1 MDSYSCGFLASALH
15 ACCAARDA
23 VRRLKLVG
31 SIAAATIAL
40 LVAPA
45 PAQAQET
52 ITIGIGIQ
60 STTTNTVNGG
70 VVIQQLKLLDK
81 HLPRTGRYAGVTYK
95 VNWQNFTSGPPVTN
109 GMVANNLQIGMM
121 GDFPLVV
128 NGATFQT
135 GKDQVRT
142 QLIATL
148 AYNINGSG
156 NGLVVHRDS
165 PYFDLADLKGKRVSV
180 PFGSAAH
187 GMLLRAMRDRGW
199 SENFWELSSQSP
211 EIGATSIQEKRV
223 DGHANFVPFA
233 ELMPYRGFARKIFDG
248 VETKFPT
255 MHGVIVRTDF
265 AEKYPEVVVAYL
277 KALIEANDWI
287 RRNPVQASQRIEEWT
302 KIEKEVAYMFLGP
315 SGLHTLDPTLKPKVL
330 TALTGAHETLVAQGR
345 LKQFSLEQFVN
356 DRYIRQ
362 AFQEMG
368 LDYDKQLAS
377 FGNTEIGG
385 TDPLCGAP
393 IKDPRMG
400 GEVWLEG
407 GALTAY
413 SSTLCT
419 LAAIRAADAKKQA
432 VGVAF
437 VFDRT
442 FGLKLF
448 ASAAFYSVTAKSPRQ
463 PEIVPFLLRRDAE
476 QHAAKTGGKLASY
489 AEALAV
495 ATLK

>member
-1 MDSYSCGFLASALH
+1 MATSSRGSLVQALRAVLPPASFHPLASAA
-15 ACCAARDA
+15 ACAVAA
-23 VRRLKLVG
+23 
-31 SIAAATIAL
+31 IAL
-40 LVAPA
+40 LAGPA
-45 PAQAQET
+45 PARAQET
-52 ITIGIGIQ
+52 ITLGIGIQ

-70 VVIQQLKLLDK
+70 IVIQQLKLLEK
-81 HLPRTGRYAGVTYK
+81 HLPRTGRYAK
-95 VNWQNFTSGPPVTN
+95 VNYKIDWQNFTSGPPVTN

-128 NGATFQT
+128 NGATFQN
-135 GKDQVRT
+135 GKDPVRT

-165 PYFDLADLKGKRVSV
+165 PYYDLADLKGKKVSV

-199 SENFWELSSQSP
+199 KEDFWELSSQTP
-211 EIGATSIQEKRV
+211 EIGATSIQERRV

-277 KALIEANDWI
+277 KAVIEANEWI
-287 RRNPVQASQRIEEWT
+287 RRNPVEASQRIEEWT

-330 TALTGAHETLVAQGR
+330 TALSGAHETLVAQGR

-362 AFQEMG
+362 AYSEMG
-368 LDYDKQLAS
+368 LDYERQLAS
-377 FGNTEIGG
+377 FAAPEIGG
-385 TDPLCGAP
+385 KDPLCGVP

-413 SSTLCT
+413 SSALCT
-419 LAAIRAADAKKQA
+419 LSAIGQAEAKKQQ

-437 VFDRT
+437 VFDRS

-448 ASAAFYSVTAKSPRQ
+448 ANSAFYSVNVKNPKQ

-476 QHAAKTGGKLASY
+476 QHAAKSGGKLASY
-489 AEALAV
+489 SEALAA
-495 ATLK
+495 ATLR